1 MAIAKTYLGGDPAEV
16 QAFLSST
23 GMFGS
28 VTRNSNVITCKN
40 SDNAT
45 VLTVAKT
52 DDYTWRFTAAL
63 TGSHTWEKTYES
75 HGLNYG
81 YKCANGAFLVLN
93 YLSQEN
99 KYSVMIT
106 KNNDGKVSF
115 VFPDSYSNRS
125 YVCCLTYSDTFP
137 VTYYTVAQSVAEQTV
152 LSPFITNAP
161 AGTTSYTPDAF
172 YMPFGAYVGRG
183 YAKFTMNGKM
193 YLTDGYW
200 VLSDGNVQT

>member
-1 MAIAKTYLGGDPAEV
+1 MAITKTYLGGDPAAV

-23 GMFGS
+23 GMFGA
-28 VTRNSNVITCKN
+28 VTRSDNVITCKN
-40 SDNAT
+40 SDNVT

-63 TGSHTWEKTYES
+63 TGSNTWEKTYES

-81 YKCANGAFLVLN
+81 YKCANSAFLVLN
-93 YLSQEN
+93 YQSQDN

-106 KNNDGKVSF
+106 KNNDDKVSF
-115 VFPDSYSNRS
+115 VFPDSYENRNRVYS
-125 YVCCLTYSDTFP
+125 LTYADTYP
-137 VTYYTVAQSVAEQTV
+137 VTYYTVSPSVAEQTV

-161 AGTTSYTPDAF
+161 AGTASYTPDAF

-183 YAKFTMNGKM
+183 YAKFVMNGKM
-193 YLTDGYW
+193 YLTDGNW
-200 VLSDGNVQT
+200 AISDGQVTP

>member
-1 MAIAKTYLGGDPAEV
+1 MAISKTYLGGD
-16 QAFLSST
+16 LSSVSSFLDST
-23 GMFGS
+23 DLFSS
-28 VTRNSNVITCKN
+28 VEFANGTITCKN
-40 SDNAT
+40 NDDTT
-45 VLTVAKT
+45 VLTITKP
-52 DDYTWRFTAAL
+52 DNYTFTFTVSL

-115 VFPDSYSNRS
+115 VFPDSYSNRT

-161 AGTTSYTPDAF
+161 AGATSYTPGAF
-172 YMPFGAYVGRG
+172 YIPFGEYVGRG

-193 YLTDGYW
+193 YMTDGYW
-200 VLSDGNVQT
+200 AVRDSDT

>member
-1 MAIAKTYLGGDPAEV
+1 MAISKTYLGGD
-16 QAFLSST
+16 LSSVSSFLDST
-23 GMFGS
+23 DLFNS
-28 VTRNSNVITCKN
+28 VEFANGTITCKN
-40 SDNAT
+40 NDDT
-45 VLTVAKT
+45 IVLTITKP
-52 DDYTWRFTAAL
+52 DDYTWTFTVSL
-63 TGSHTWEKTYES
+63 VGSHTWEKTYES

-93 YLSQEN
+93 YLSEGN
-99 KYSVMIT
+99 MYSVMIT

-125 YVCCLTYSDTFP
+125 YVCSLTYSDSLP
-137 VTYYTVAQSVAEQTV
+137 ITYYTVAQSVAEQTV

-172 YMPFGAYVGRG
+172 YIPFGEYVGRG

-193 YLTDGYW
+193 YITDGYW
-200 VLSDGNVQT
+200 AVRDSDT